1 MNAVTIGFACYLTM
15 VLIVGFYFA
24 RITNNLKDFTLGGQ
38 RLGPALVLS
47 LWWKSIRKK
56 GVLAGLICGTLFTII
71 PVFAEVVTPRL
82 SAFII
87 GGLAVIV
94 VSIIA
99 KIINLIFHPQ
109 KKSL

>member
-1 MNAVTIGFACYLTM
+1 MDAVALGFACYLTM

-24 RITNNLKDFTLGGQ
+24 RITNNLKDFALGGQ

-47 LWWKSIRKK
+47 LWWKSVRKE

-71 PVFAEVVTPRL
+71 PVFAEMVTPRL

-94 VSIIA
+94 VSKIT
-99 KIINLIFHPQ
+99 KIINLIFYPQ
-109 KKSL
+109 KNSL

>member
-1 MNAVTIGFACYLTM
+1 MDAVTIGFACYLTII
-15 VLIVGFYFA
+15 LIVRFYTA
-24 RITNNLKDFTLGGQ
+24 RITNNLKYFALGGQ

-47 LWWKSIRKK
+47 LWWKSVRKE
-56 GVLAGLICGTLFTII
+56 GVLVGLICGTLFTII

-99 KIINLIFHPQ
+99 KITNLIFHP
-109 KKSL
+109 